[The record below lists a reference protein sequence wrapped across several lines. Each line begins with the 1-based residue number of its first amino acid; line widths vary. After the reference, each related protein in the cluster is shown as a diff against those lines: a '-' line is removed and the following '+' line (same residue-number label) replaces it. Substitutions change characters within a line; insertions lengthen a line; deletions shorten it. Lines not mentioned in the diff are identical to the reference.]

1 MGGVPS
7 VELSF
12 LMSTISW
19 RGENGY
25 NGDWDDSISKGGSA
39 HIAEETL
46 RTASQFLASL
56 LPCFSFQLVGFD
68 LNICLT

>member
-1 MGGVPS
+1 MGGAQN
-7 VELSF
+7 VEPSF

-25 NGDWDDSISKGGSA
+25 NGDYDDSISKGGSA

-68 LNICLT
+68 QDLLI